1 MKEFVVFPWKQPWD
15 EKLSPLIMHCL
26 CFPFAAKLREERV
39 QKDKRLAELSSE
51 LEEKN
56 ARLAHQSARLKELAT
71 ELEKKDAKLKE
82 QAAEQAWRHF
92 LQSHNRVKVTLDPRT
107 AHPRL
112 VVSQDNRRVRQ
123 QRKRQMV
130 PDTEERFDSWCC
142 VLGCEELGEGRHW
155 WEIEVEGELK
165 SDSQWAL
172 GIARKSV
179 QRKGKT
185 KGGIWAVR
193 YNDGNLIPLTF
204 PTIPLFLSPVAMRIW
219 VCLDFTQGQVSFI
232 NADNGVEIYTFT
244 AASFN
249 GESIRPWFWLG
260 SSSIQLCLRNSTL

>member
-1 MKEFVVFPWKQPWD
+1 MPRRCAGEGGQLGQSSPGLAPHPAHTHWAPAVGCDHLFPLLP
-15 EKLSPLIMHCL
+15 
-26 CFPFAAKLREERV
+26 
-39 QKDKRLAELSSE
+39 
-51 LEEKN
+51 
-56 ARLAHQSARLKELAT
+56 
-71 ELEKKDAKLKE
+71 
-82 QAAEQAWRHF
+82 AWRRC
-92 LQSHNRVKVTLDPRT
+92 LLPQNRVKVTLDPRT